1 MKQNEI
7 KTCEEYVLNELNK
20 ANEKVVALKN
30 ENKELQGDL
39 DTLSS
44 KYQTL
49 YELVKELLVN
59 SRVKV
64 EDDIVSVYLSTGYV
78 GCYIK
83 NSAIKD
89 DSQDATLKALTT
101 LIDMFNSI
109 PQRQGE

>member
-7 KTCEEYVLNELNK
+7 RTCEEYVLNELNK

-49 YELVKELLVN
+49 YELVKEVVAK

-64 EDDIVSVYLSTGYV
+64 DDNIVSVYLSTGFV
-78 GCYIK
+78 GCYIDK
-83 NSAIKD
+83 R
-89 DSQDATLKALTT
+89 DSQDATLKALKT
-101 LIDMFNSI
+101 LIEMFNSI

>member
-39 DTLSS
+39 DVLGS

-49 YELVKELLVN
+49 YELVKELVAK
-59 SRVKV
+59 SKVKV
-64 EDDIVSVYLSTGYV
+64 DDNIVSVYLSTGFV
-78 GCYIK
+78 GCYI
-83 NSAIKD
+83 NNATIER
-89 DSQDATLKALTT
+89 DSQDATLKALTK
-101 LIDMFNSI
+101 LIDMFNSV